1 MGWMMVRMS
10 CSRSGRWKGFS
21 SIFTLPL
28 SMRLMSSTSLIR
40 LGRCSLEV
48 LIFRRYSLTS
58 SLLSRCVSAREV
70 KPMMAFMGVRMSWD
84 MLLRNW
90 VFARL
95 ACSAAV
101 SAVESTSFFLR
112 SVCTTSSTFLKAM
125 MKSLPSAGPSV

>member
-1 MGWMMVRMS
+1 
-10 CSRSGRWKGFS
+10 
-21 SIFTLPL
+21 
-28 SMRLMSSTSLIR
+28 
-40 LGRCSLEV
+40 
-48 LIFRRYSLTS
+48 
-58 SLLSRCVSAREV
+58 
-70 KPMMAFMGVRMSWD
+70 MMAFMGVRMSWD